1 MITPLEIQEKEFS
14 RSLKGFKEE
23 EVNEFLDQITLDL
36 ERIIED
42 NRQLRAENAQLKD
55 ELVKFQTAEHSV
67 IETLETAKAL
77 MSDISASAE
86 KRAQILLKNAELE
99 AETMVREATE
109 NVARM
114 NGENAQIVNR
124 LASFRKK
131 YRELL
136 QTEMKNLDGGVD
148 ELFTELSMEDLSDIP
163 DAAGEP
169 VSEKDTTSAY
179 ARQDIDRTIVNV
191 K

>member
-14 RSLKGFKEE
+14 RGIKGFKEE

-36 ERIIED
+36 ERLIED
-42 NRQLRAENAQLKD
+42 NRLLRNENAQMRA
-55 ELVKFQTAEHSV
+55 ELEKFRDAEHSV
-67 IETLETAKAL
+67 IDTLETAKAL
-77 MSDISASAE
+77 MADISASAE

-99 AETMVREATE
+99 AETMMREAAE
-109 NVARM
+109 SVARM
-114 NGENAQIVNR
+114 NDENAQSANK

-136 QTEMKNLDGGVD
+136 QTELRNLDGGVD
-148 ELFTELSMEDLSDIP
+148 ELFAELSMDDLSDIP
-163 DAAGEP
+163 DAAPKKAAGNYVKP
-169 VSEKDTTSAY
+169 DMEKTMLN
-179 ARQDIDRTIVNV
+179 I